1 MVLFGG
7 GGGGEHKKISM
18 LFSKVVNGPSPAE
31 LKLRDKNVSGY
42 QLGSIT
48 WAAFQGK
55 VFIFISQNEGGSKD
69 HKIIGKALGI
79 EKIVIQFYTDHI
91 NLKALETL
99 FFREILW
106 KLPVA

>member
-69 HKIIGKALGI
+69 HNWESIGNRKNSNSVLHWSHQLFKGTWNII
-79 EKIVIQFYTDHI
+79 F
-91 NLKALETL
+91 
-99 FFREILW
+99 
-106 KLPVA
+106 

>member
-7 GGGGEHKKISM
+7 GGRGEHKKISM

-79 EKIVIQFYTDHI
+79 EKIIQFYTDHI

-99 FFREILW
+99 FFRETWW

>member
-91 NLKALETL
+91 NLKALL
-99 FFREILW
+99 
-106 KLPVA
+106 KLINNSLRKYKGN

>member
-1 MVLFGG
+1 MLLVFSWDNSKSQEKLKIMVLFGA

-48 WAAFQGK
+48 
-55 VFIFISQNEGGSKD
+55 
-69 HKIIGKALGI
+69 
-79 EKIVIQFYTDHI
+79 
-91 NLKALETL
+91 
-99 FFREILW
+99 
-106 KLPVA
+106 